1 MSKSFDFVIAGAG
14 IMGLAIA
21 RELHKRM
28 PASTIAIFEKEQ
40 RPGMHASGRN
50 SGVLHTGI
58 YYASGSLKAQLCSE
72 GAREMAQYCVENKLP
87 IRITGKVILPVRI
100 EDDPQIDVLLERAH
114 SNGARAYLI
123 DQKELT
129 RIEPEAVS
137 CSGRALHC
145 PDTSV
150 VDSVAILNHL
160 ANTLQSAG
168 VSIFTDTKV
177 TGVRGRVLK
186 TSKGE
191 FNYGYLYNTAGVFA
205 DVIAKEFGIAEK
217 YTILPFRGSYYQLS
231 EQSGIRVN
239 SLIYPVPDLR
249 VPFLGVHFTR
259 TIDDHVYIG
268 PTATP
273 ALGREHYSGIHGVN
287 LRDANVIAKS
297 IAQQYFRNA
306 QGFRMLVR
314 DEVRRLFRRNFAKD
328 ARALIP
334 RIRSHHLV
342 PCRKSGIRAQLLDL
356 EKRELVMDFLVEH
369 TENSTHILNAVS
381 PAFTSSF
388 RFARYVLDTQG
399 TAVVPSASGTAD
411 VPSA

>member
-21 RELHKRM
+21 RELHKRI
-28 PASTIAIFEKEQ
+28 PTSTIAIFEKEPH
-40 RPGMHASGRN
+40 PGMHASGRN

-87 IRITGKVILPVRI
+87 IRITGKVILPVRV
-100 EDDPQIDVLLERAH
+100 EDDPQIDVLLERAR
-114 SNGARAYLI
+114 SNGARAWLI

-129 RIEPEAVS
+129 RIEPEAIS
-137 CSGRALHC
+137 CSGRALHS

-150 VDSVAILNHL
+150 VDPVAILNHL
-160 ANTLQSAG
+160 AKMLKSSG

-177 TGVRGRVLK
+177 TGVRDRVLK

-191 FNYGYLYNTAGVFA
+191 FNFGYLYNTAGVFA

-231 EQSGIRVN
+231 EKSGIRVN

-273 ALGREHYSGIHGVN
+273 ALGREHYNGIRGVN
-287 LRDANVIAKS
+287 LKDANVIAKS

-314 DEVRRLFRRNFAKD
+314 DEVRRLFRRNFAAD
-328 ARALIP
+328 ARAMIP

-342 PCRKSGIRAQLLDL
+342 PCEKSGIRAQLLDL

-388 RFARYVLDTQG
+388 RFASYVLDNQR
-399 TAVVPSASGTAD
+399 SA
-411 VPSA
+411 